1 MIPALERILYV
12 EDEEMLRTV
21 TNLALTRIGKFTVE
35 LCDSGTKAVEMAKRF
50 KPQLIMLDVMMP
62 VMDGP
67 ATLRALQDDPETAD
81 IPVIFITAKVQPRE
95 VEAFLALGVVD
106 VIAKPF
112 EPMGLAGQVRGV
124 WNRLNGGA

>member
-1 MIPALERILYV
+1 MIAALERILYI

-21 TNLALTRIGKFTVE
+21 TSLALTRIGGFQVE
-35 LCDSGTKAVEMAKRF
+35 LCDSGTKAVETAKRF
-50 KPQLIMLDVMMP
+50 KPDLIMLDVMMP

-67 ATLRALQDDPETAD
+67 ATLRALQGDTETAG

-95 VEAFLALGVVD
+95 VEAFRALGVVD

-112 EPMGLAGQVRGV
+112 EPLGLAGQIRAV
-124 WNRLNGGA
+124 WERFHGG

>member
-1 MIPALERILYV
+1 MTPVLERILYV

-21 TNLALTRIGKFTVE
+21 TNLALTRIGKFTVA
-35 LCDSGTKAVEMAKRF
+35 LCDSGTKAVAMAHEF
-50 KPQLIMLDVMMP
+50 QPQLIMLDVMMP

-67 ATLRALQDDPETAD
+67 ATLRALQDDPRTTD

-95 VEAFLALGVVD
+95 VEAFRALGVID

-112 EPMGLAGQVRGV
+112 EPMGLAGQVRAI
-124 WNRLNGGA
+124 WERFHGA

>member
-21 TNLALTRIGKFTVE
+21 TNLALTRIGKFTVA
-35 LCDSGTKAVEMAKRF
+35 LCDSGTKAVAMAQEF

-67 ATLRALQDDPETAD
+67 ATLRALQSDPATAD
-81 IPVIFITAKVQPRE
+81 IPIIFITAKVQPRE

-112 EPMGLAGQVRGV
+112 EPMGLAGQVRAI
-124 WNRLNGGA
+124 WDRLHGG

>member
-1 MIPALERILYV
+1 MIPVLERILYV

-21 TNLALTRIGKFTVE
+21 TNLALTRIGGFKVE
-35 LCDSGTKAVEMAKRF
+35 LCDSGTKAVETAKRF
-50 KPQLIMLDVMMP
+50 RPDLIMLDVMMP

-67 ATLRALQDDPETAD
+67 ATLRALQEDGETAG

-95 VEAFLALGVVD
+95 VEAFRALGVVD

-112 EPMGLAGQVRGV
+112 EPMGLAGQVRAV
-124 WNRLNGGA
+124 WERFHAG

>member
-1 MIPALERILYV
+1 MTPSLNRILYV
-12 EDEEMLRTV
+12 DDEEMLRTV

-35 LCDSGTKAVEMAKRF
+35 LCDSGTKAVDAAKAF
-50 KPQLIMLDVMMP
+50 KPDLIMLDVMMP

-67 ATLRALQDDPETAD
+67 ATLRALQEDPETAS

-95 VEAFLALGVVD
+95 IDSFRALGVVD

-112 EPMGLAGQVRGV
+112 EPMGLAGQVRAI
-124 WNRLNGGA
+124 WDTYHGA

>member
-1 MIPALERILYV
+1 MIPVLERILYV
-12 EDEEMLRTV
+12 DDEEMLRTV

-35 LCDSGTKAVEMAKRF
+35 LCDSGTKAVEAAKRF
-50 KPQLIMLDVMMP
+50 RPDMIMLDVMMP
-62 VMDGP
+62 GMDGP
-67 ATLRALQDDPETAD
+67 ATLRALQDDPETAS

-95 VEAFLALGVVD
+95 VEAFHALGVVD

-124 WNRLNGGA
+124 WERFHGG

>member
-1 MIPALERILYV
+1 MIPVLERILYV

-35 LCDSGTKAVEMAKRF
+35 LCDSGTKAVDLAKTF
-50 KPQLIMLDVMMP
+50 KPHLIMLDVMMP

-67 ATLRALQDDPETAD
+67 ATLRALQDDPDTSD
-81 IPVIFITAKVQPRE
+81 IPVVFITAKVQPRE
-95 VEAFLALGVVD
+95 VEAFRALGVVD

-112 EPMGLAGQVRGV
+112 EPMGLAGQVRAI
-124 WNRLNGGA
+124 WERFHGG

>member
-1 MIPALERILYV
+1 MTPALDRILYV

-21 TNLALTRIGKFTVE
+21 TNLALTRIGHFTVE

-50 KPQLIMLDVMMP
+50 RPDLIMLDVMMP

-67 ATLRALQDDPETAD
+67 ATLRALQEDAETAA
-81 IPVIFITAKVQPRE
+81 IPVVFITAKVQPRE
-95 VEAFLALGVVD
+95 VEAFRALGVVD

-112 EPMGLAGQVRGV
+112 EPMTLAAQVRAIWERHHAG
-124 WNRLNGGA
+124 